1 MKKLVCNECGKK
13 YCISDPI
20 INVEGYCPSCIKT
33 FDTYENEL
41 ETSTLEP
48 RSLCREDL
56 KELCEI
62 FFKKVTHY
70 NKTQTKK
77 WRAQTLEKRLTPEGR
92 DMGSHIDNV
101 NQILDTMERFLR
113 CEPKE

>member
-1 MKKLVCNECGKK
+1 MKKSICDECGKT
-13 YCISDPI
+13 YYVSREPAA
-20 INVEGYCPSCIKT
+20 VEGYCPKCIHT
-33 FDTYENEL
+33 FETYYNAYAPNSRAL
-41 ETSTLEP
+41 T
-48 RSLCREDL
+48 RIDV
-56 KELCEI
+56 KEICEV
-62 FFKKVTHY
+62 FFKQVTIY
-70 NKTQTKK
+70 NKNQAKK